1 MARILT
7 IRGHQINS
15 RSGRSPDSYGA
26 PGLSLE
32 AMKYLEVEVGKKV
45 NVNFIL
51 TTPEEL
57 LERGWEQLDVILVS
71 GDSYIDSPF
80 IGASV
85 IGRVLEK
92 EGYRVGIIA
101 QPSTAGPED
110 ITRLG
115 EPRLFW
121 GVTGGSVDSMVANY
135 TASNRRRK
143 NDDFTPGGLN
153 DHRPDRAV
161 IVYANLIRHYFKNT
175 RPIVLGGIEASLRR
189 VAHYDFWDNSIRRS
203 ILFDAKADF
212 LLYGMAEQSVLKL
225 AWTLQNSE
233 SVHDVRGLCEIA
245 RTPPE
250 DFLELPSYETVIADK
265 LAFLEMFHIFY
276 NNNDAITAKGLKQLH
291 GDRWLVHHPPPATP
305 SQAQLDSVY
314 RLPFQRTQ
322 HPYYEKQGRVKAL
335 ETIRFSI
342 STHRGCYG
350 ECNFCAITVHEG
362 RTVRWRSPESIID
375 EAKLLTHLPGFKG
388 YILDVGGPTANMYG
402 FECAIKKTKGCCR
415 KRRCLYP
422 EMCPVLRPT
431 HQPQIE
437 LLRRIRRIPGVKKVF
452 IASGIR
458 TDLVLS
464 DSDHGNKYLEE
475 IINHHV
481 SGQLKIAPEHSEWC
495 VLEKMGKPGREDLVE
510 FKKRFEKLT
519 AKFHKKQFLTY
530 YLIAAHPGCT
540 ETDMRELKRFSEQV
554 LNISPEQVQLF
565 TPLPSTFSALMYYT
579 GIDPFSRRPLF
590 VEKNQEHREVQKQI
604 LVGKTAVRTSGKQ
617 KKYPTADIP
626 HERKNIRGRFRK

>member
-1 MARILT
+1 M
-7 IRGHQINS
+7 NS
-15 RSGRSPDSYGA
+15 Q
-26 PGLSLE
+26 
-32 AMKYLEVEVGKKV
+32 
-45 NVNFIL
+45 FIP

-57 LERGWEQLDVILVS
+57 RERGWDRLDVILVS

-80 IGASV
+80 IGTSV

-92 EGYRVGIIA
+92 DGFRVGIIA

-143 NDDFTPGGLN
+143 SDDFTPGGRN
-153 DHRPDRAV
+153 DRRPDRAV
-161 IVYANLIRHYFKNT
+161 IGYANLIRHYFKNT

-225 AWTLQNSE
+225 ARALQNPE
-233 SVHDVRGLCEIA
+233 SVRDVAGLCEIA
-245 RTPPE
+245 KTPPE
-250 DFLELPSYETVIADK
+250 DYLELPSYETVAADK
-265 LAFLEMFHIFY
+265 TAFIEMFHVFY
-276 NNNDAITAKGLKQLH
+276 NNNDPVTAKGLKQRH

-305 SQAQLDSVY
+305 DQARLDSVY
-314 RLPFQRTQ
+314 RLPFQRGQ
-322 HPYYEKQGRVKAL
+322 HPYYEKRGPVKAL

-362 RTVRWRSPESIID
+362 RTVRWRSPDSIVA
-375 EAKLLTHLPGFKG
+375 EAKLLTQLPGFKG

-402 FECAIKKTKGCCR
+402 FECAVKKTKGCCR
-415 KRRCLYP
+415 NRRCLFP
-422 EMCPVLRPT
+422 EICPVLRPT
-431 HQPQIE
+431 HQPQID

-458 TDLVLS
+458 PDLVLS
-464 DSDHGNKYLEE
+464 DSAHGNQYLEE
-475 IINHHV
+475 VIHHHV
-481 SGQLKIAPEHSEWC
+481 SGQLKIAPEHTEGR
-495 VLEKMGKPGREDLVE
+495 VLEMMGKPGREDLVE

-519 AKFHKKQFLTY
+519 AKLHKKQFLTY

-540 ETDMRELKRFSEQV
+540 ETDMRELKKFTEQV
-554 LNISPEQVQLF
+554 LKISPEQVQLF
-565 TPLPSTFSALMYYT
+565 TPLPSTYSALMYYT
-579 GIDPFSRRPLF
+579 GIDPFSRRPVF
-590 VEKNQEHREVQKQI
+590 IEKNQQHREHQKEI
-604 LVGKTAVRTSGKQ
+604 LVGKTAVRKSFYPQKRPTGGIPRTRKTIKGGFR
-617 KKYPTADIP
+617 KKY
-626 HERKNIRGRFRK
+626 